1 MIKQIC
7 KWSLLVL
14 LMPLLTVQ
22 QTIAQ
27 EAYNLSF
34 FAGTRSGG
42 YAGDNGP
49 AKDARFYRAE
59 KIAKDQYGN
68 LYVADGARLRVINP
82 NGIVY
87 TLAGLDASSP
97 NTAGDF
103 DIHDI
108 AVEQSSND
116 IYLLEKSKHQVRLI
130 DNSIQGIMSIAAG
143 TGVSGFSG
151 DGGLAFN
158 AQLNSPSAVVTDKLG
173 NVYIA
178 DDGNRRIRRIDAS
191 TRMITTIAGT
201 GVSGYTGDGGLA
213 TQAQLTQ
220 VTDLAIDKDDN
231 LYIAQVYGQVRK
243 INLTTGIITT
253 VAGSTPNGSTAD
265 GVPAT
270 QARLSS
276 VMGVDVDAAGNI
288 YIASMQYMKKVEAAS
303 GLIYTIAGNGSLSPN
318 IEGNALDVS
327 VIAMGVLVANDS
339 SIYMGERS
347 NINKLTIA
355 HTDGMIVADHVEG
368 IAGKTVKVPV
378 RAQNLSAF
386 AGLQLNM
393 NFPSDKASFVGLT
406 NINTKLGGFGN
417 DNYNEATPGNVIVV
431 WTDAAVQNQTFANNE
446 VLFEIELNIA
456 ANVASGEQL
465 FITFDSANSMFID
478 KEVKELNV
486 GYKQGSVTVTA
497 LSKIT
502 GLFKTF
508 DNQPVK
514 RATMIVNKAD
524 GTFQMIA
531 NKDDGTYSIGDLLP
545 GTEYTILFVKS
556 LENSDN
562 GVDVGDLAAMRRH
575 ILGQESL
582 DSPYKIIAADIN
594 ISSSIDLIDM
604 TLLQRM
610 ILGEP
615 VTLTKSWR
623 FIPASYTFVDPTNP
637 LAEAF
642 PTSHVFTATSNDVTE
657 DIISIKVGDLN
668 GTVDPTL
675 RTTTQAIELSTPS
688 IEAMNG
694 DVIRIP
700 VMVGANYSQVIG
712 LQGSLEFDPKV
723 LEYQGIEAAALSVSA
738 GNFNTNNAGQGVI
751 SFLYDHPKGGA
762 DSFESGQ
769 VLYYL
774 NFKAIGNAGQAAAIA
789 LTSSQTKATAYSQG
803 VQKAATLRLNAGE
816 VKLIE
821 PVVTVYPNPAKNFNV
836 QFEVTAEESKVT
848 FTLKDQQGKTVS
860 SREATFAQGQHTVNF
875 EPNVIAGNYFL
886 TIEYN
891 QHKIVKKVMIK

>member
-1 MIKQIC
+1 
-7 KWSLLVL
+7 
-14 LMPLLTVQ
+14 
-22 QTIAQ
+22 
-27 EAYNLSF
+27 
-34 FAGTRSGG
+34 
-42 YAGDNGP
+42 
-49 AKDARFYRAE
+49 
-59 KIAKDQYGN
+59 
-68 LYVADGARLRVINP
+68 
-82 NGIVY
+82 VY